1 LPLPQSNHPFLE
13 ALINMT
19 QTEFSELSNQVIQ
32 ALDADPFGAEFAAL
46 DQRYNQALDELF
58 NEARLA
64 ALEAAY
70 EASQDYRHTC
80 TFASF

>member
-1 LPLPQSNHPFLE
+1 
-13 ALINMT
+13 MT
-19 QTEFSELSNQVIQ
+19 QAEFSELSNQVIA
-32 ALDADPFGAEFAAL
+32 ALDADPFGAEFATL
-46 DQRYNQALDELF
+46 DQRYNEALEDMF

-64 ALEAAY
+64 RLEAAY